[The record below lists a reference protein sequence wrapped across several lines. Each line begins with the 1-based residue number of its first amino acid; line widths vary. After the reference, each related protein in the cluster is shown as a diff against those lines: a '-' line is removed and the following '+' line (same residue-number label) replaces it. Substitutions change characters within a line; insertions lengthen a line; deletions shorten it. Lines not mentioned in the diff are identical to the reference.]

1 MTLNEKTNR
10 SHRDMKFVISCS
22 YYNGKDECTHKADLV
37 VNLNKE
43 QSIEPSL
50 LSSVVT
56 SAAQTDFEIKAIN
69 LF

>member
-1 MTLNEKTNR
+1 
-10 SHRDMKFVISCS
+10 MKFVISCS

-56 SAAQTDFEIKAIN
+56 SAA
-69 LF
+69 